1 MTDNRTE
8 PRIILFAGII
18 LTIALVFAARLGDLR
33 VRPGVW
39 IPLAVGMTLFAWLG
53 SRIGGRRSLW
63 IFAIVFRL
71 AAAFG
76 DPWFSDDLWRY
87 WWDGKVQMEGV
98 GAWQYAP
105 QAEELIPL
113 RDEHWQRINHPE
125 LTTIYPPGA
134 QLVFVSV
141 VAVGRHPWA
150 FKGLAALAD
159 LALLA
164 WLAARVRRKETPPWV
179 LWAFAWCPWVIFE
192 TAGSGHLEPLG
203 ALFLALAATTVARR
217 RSIAA
222 WVMAVQIKVVPIVAL
237 PVLARRWG
245 VKRTLAAVLI
255 VAAGFIPLALSRSSA
270 DGDGWRAY
278 ATRWEHN
285 ASVYSMTETA
295 LEYVVPIASAKRAI
309 ARLQEKHPDH
319 PKLYDTLYRLI
330 WPREFARLLLG
341 GIGLLG
347 LLWWAFRG
355 PIDPVAGIRD
365 AVLWLLLL
373 SPTVHPWYA
382 LWLLPLALARARPSV
397 LIWCA
402 CLLGTYVFSAEV
414 PIAYRVV
421 EYGVFGVAWWFDV
434 RRERLAASD

>member
-1 MTDNRTE
+1 MTDNRTGQ
-8 PRIILFAGII
+8 RIILVTGII
-18 LTIALVFAARLGDLR
+18 LTLALVLAARLGDLR

-39 IPLAVGMTLFAWLG
+39 IPLAIGMALFAWFG
-53 SRIGGRRSLW
+53 SRIGGRRFLW
-63 IFAIVFRL
+63 IFAISFRL

-87 WWDGKVQMEGV
+87 WWDGRVQLEGV
-98 GAWQYAP
+98 GPWEYAP
-105 QAEELIPL
+105 VAEELIPL
-113 RDEHWQRINHPE
+113 RDQHWERINHPD
-125 LTTIYPPGA
+125 LPTLYPPGA

-159 LALLA
+159 LAILA
-164 WLAARVRRKETPPWV
+164 WLAARVRRKETPAWV
-179 LWAFAWCPWVIFE
+179 LWAFAWNPWVIFE

-203 ALFLALAATTVARR
+203 ALCLAVAATTVARS
-217 RSIAA
+217 RSIVSWAI
-222 WVMAVQIKVVPIVAL
+222 AVQIKLLPIVAL

-245 VKRTLAAVLI
+245 VKWTVAAVLL
-255 VAAGFIPLALSRSSA
+255 VAAGFVPYAVSGPAAGEGL
-270 DGDGWRAY
+270 RAY
-278 ATRWEHN
+278 TTRWEHN
-285 ASVYSMTETA
+285 ASVYSLTEST
-295 LEYVVPIASAKRAI
+295 LEYTIPISSAKQAI
-309 ARLQEKHPDH
+309 ERLQKKYPGR

-330 WPREFARLLLG
+330 WPRESARLLLG
-341 GIGLLG
+341 AIGMLG

-355 PIDPVAGIRD
+355 PTDPLAGIRD

-402 CLLGTYVFSAEV
+402 GLLGTYIFPAEV
-414 PIAYRVV
+414 PIAYRVI
-421 EYGVFGVAWWFDV
+421 EYGLFGVAWWFDV
-434 RRERLAASD
+434 RRERLAAAD